1 MNFISRLI
9 LLMLVSISFTA
20 PSTAAVTAVDSNGYC
35 AVVAAD
41 DDKKADGEKKP
52 AEEAEPECD

>member
-20 PSTAAVTAVDSNGYC
+20 PAVAAVVAADIDGYC

-41 DDKKADGEKKP
+41 EDKKTDGEKKP
-52 AEEAEPECD
+52 EGEAEPECD